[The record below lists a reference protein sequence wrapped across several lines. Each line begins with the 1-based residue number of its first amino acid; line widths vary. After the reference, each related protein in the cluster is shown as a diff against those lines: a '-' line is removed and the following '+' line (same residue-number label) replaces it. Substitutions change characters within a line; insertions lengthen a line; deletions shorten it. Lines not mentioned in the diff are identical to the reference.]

1 MSTTDQKV
9 KQNKNKQGVLKN
21 YVKVIKGSILF
32 FEAQR
37 SGKLPENNRIPW
49 RGDSNLKDGCKIG
62 ENLSGGYYDGLLN
75 IST

>member
-1 MSTTDQKV
+1 M
-9 KQNKNKQGVLKN
+9 
-21 YVKVIKGSILF
+21 F

-62 ENLSGGYYDGLLN
+62 EDLSGGYYDGLYFVVRFDWYVVIVKVLLE
-75 IST
+75 